1 MSGINELQLKLKEHD
16 VKLEQVERLM
26 SESIGEQRSL
36 TRELH
41 ELTSNF
47 KVYIERH
54 DQVSES
60 NKRIWQQTEKNSE
73 AIHQLQKLNEG
84 NQPVIDGI
92 KTINSKL
99 VWLVISAMASPI
111 AVGGY
116 ILVKL
121 AKSGGGL

>member
-1 MSGINELQLKLKEHD
+1 MSGINDLQLKLKEHD
-16 VKLEQVERLM
+16 VKLEQVEKLM
-26 SESIGEQRSL
+26 SESISEQRSL

-73 AIHQLQKLNEG
+73 AIHQLQKINEG

-99 VWLVISAMASPI
+99 IWLVVSAMASPM

-121 AKSGGGL
+121 AKNGGVM